1 MTKNIFEENNRIS
14 IFESIVNSSFFQ
26 NLNETEL
33 NEMSKKTIDQ
43 NIKYIIN
50 LKSNEPA
57 INEIRK
63 NSSSS
68 SPSIVKIAFRL
79 KKLTDTISKGSHLDI
94 ETTNETKKPI
104 KEEQKLDNS
113 NKNGKFLKILI

>member
-1 MTKNIFEENNRIS
+1 
-14 IFESIVNSSFFQ
+14 
-26 NLNETEL
+26 
-33 NEMSKKTIDQ
+33 MSKKTIDQ

>member
-14 IFESIVNSSFFQ
+14 FFESIVNSSFFQ